1 MNGIF
6 LWKTTVLSSRKYI
19 FEKNLAFGNPD
30 RAFSRKKS
38 GFGSPDNAFF
48 RKNRVSE
55 APTRLFSEKIGFRD
69 SRQGFFLKKSAFG
82 LPERAFDEKNVVS
95 GKIFVEILSF
105 KRKNA
110 YLFLE

>member
-19 FEKNLAFGNPD
+19 FEKNLAFGSPD
-30 RAFSRKKS
+30 KAFS
-38 GFGSPDNAFF
+38 
-48 RKNRVSE
+48 RKNRVSGL
-55 APTRLFSEKIGFRD
+55 PTVLFSEKIGFRD
-69 SRQGFFLKKSAFG
+69 SRQGFLGEKSAFG
-82 LPERAFDEKNVVS
+82 TPERAFDEKNVVS

>member
-48 RKNRVSE
+48 RKNRVSGL
-55 APTRLFSEKIGFRD
+55 PTVLFPEKIGFRD
-69 SRQGFFLKKSAFG
+69 SRQCFLKRKSPFG
-82 LPERAFDEKNVVS
+82 DILGQVLVDKEKEYVY
-95 GKIFVEILSF
+95 LSQ
-105 KRKNA
+105 
-110 YLFLE
+110 Y

>member
-6 LWKTTVLSSRKYI
+6 LWKMTVLSSRKYI
-19 FEKNLAFGNPD
+19 F
-30 RAFSRKKS
+30 RKKALS
-38 GFGSPDNAFF
+38 GLPKAKFF
-48 RKNRVSE
+48 SKNRVSGL
-55 APTRLFSEKIGFRD
+55 PTRLFSEKIRFRD
-69 SRQGFFLKKSAFG
+69 SRRYFLGEKSAFG
-82 LPERAFDEKNVVS
+82 TPERAFDEKNVVS